1 MATLGAPVRVSP
13 LIKVNNKIS
22 YISHIG
28 LYLKFLFFIGFWQCG
43 KRSHELFSRSRN
55 CNFG

>member
-43 KRSHELFSRSRN
+43 KRSH
-55 CNFG
+55 